1 VSAASSKGT
10 RTHFRGLAAI
20 LALVVAV
27 SVAGGAEGGVGSALA
42 ADGCPEPNDTA
53 EQACKLR
60 PDRAIESELRSSDDA
75 DRLGIDVKDG
85 QSVEVTA
92 KGNSSVPGT
101 GLKLRIESTDGQAIA
116 EVGTGPGERVVL
128 AERLPAWRSII
139 YLSLDGATDMPTGF
153 FQPAPAL
160 PSRIVERVPS
170 TMQAS

>member
-53 EQACKLR
+53 EQACELR

-101 GLKLRIESTDGQAIA
+101 GLKLRIESTDGQASPRS
-116 EVGTGPGERVVL
+116 GPG
-128 AERLPAWRSII
+128 PASASSSPSGCRPGGTS
-139 YLSLDGATDMPTGF
+139 STSAAMAAT
-153 FQPAPAL
+153 PAA
-160 PSRIVERVPS
+160 PSRTQS
-170 TMQAS
+170 GGAA